1 MKEINIFPT
10 SDKAIRPALRE
21 NLQKIYGADSTTKI
35 IEELGL
41 KHGEARIDIAVVN
54 GSIHGYELKSDIDTL
69 RRLPEQMSVYN
80 SVLDY
85 VTLVVGKNHLLDAF
99 NMVPEWWGITIAKA
113 STTGDKVSFY
123 CIREADENPYKNSVA
138 IANLLWRDEALCIL
152 EEKGEAR
159 GVRSKSRQ
167 VLYEK
172 LAEVLNQNELRAK
185 VREYLSTRECW
196 RSGVPLMTCG
206 D

>member
-1 MKEINIFPT
+1 MKEDNILPT
-10 SDKAIRPALRE
+10 SDKAIRVALCE
-21 NLQKIYGADSTTKI
+21 NLHKIHESDPTVKI

-41 KHGEARIDIAVVN
+41 KHGEARIDIAVVD

-69 RRLPEQMSVYN
+69 RRLPEQMNVYN

-99 NMVPEWWGITIAKA
+99 NMIPDWWGVTVAKA
-113 STTGDKVSFY
+113 SNSDDKISFY

-138 IANLLWRDEALCIL
+138 IANLLWREEALCIL
-152 EEKGEAR
+152 EEKGVAK

-167 VLYEK
+167 VLYER
-172 LAEVLNQNELRAK
+172 LAEVLNQNELRVK
-185 VREYLSTRECW
+185 VREYLSTRKGW
-196 RSGVPLMTCG
+196 RSSAPLVICG